1 MEMEYVNVAKEI
13 LTYLHYLMISET
25 KKKFP
30 QSRILQFTNDD
41 KEFAMQPFRIIIGAL
56 DYQ

>member
-30 QSRILQFTNDD
+30 
-41 KEFAMQPFRIIIGAL
+41 
-56 DYQ
+56 